1 MNLSLLFLAIL
12 MTKRAIFLCEE
23 MKQDQTITFPEHL
36 NGKVKALACITY
48 SRCPSHILQ

>member
-12 MTKRAIFLCEE
+12 IAIFLCEE